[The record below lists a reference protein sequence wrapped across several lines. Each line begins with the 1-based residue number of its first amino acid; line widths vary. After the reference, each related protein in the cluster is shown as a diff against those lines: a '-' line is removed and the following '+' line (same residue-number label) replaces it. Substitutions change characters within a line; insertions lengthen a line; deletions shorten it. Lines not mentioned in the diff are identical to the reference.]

1 MKAKIYNV
9 NINGADFTASSFENK
24 KEFVTMYSRA
34 CDFYAPLLSQGEVR
48 YLKKSESINDS
59 ISFLHPNSTAVE
71 SKLDVGVIKEKVW
84 RPGLS
89 VEFDKAL
96 DIGLDEFN
104 RSKRE
109 LRILIEKL
117 KEILLYIEPCSSSMS
132 TYGHKLRELLILTC
146 TAIESAWLSYLKT
159 SAPQIKRATTNDYV
173 KLKDIL
179 LLDIYKINFV
189 SHPFLIEFKPFESWS
204 ASNPTKTLSWYDAYN
219 KTKHDSLLNFN
230 QSSLENCIH
239 SIGALIVMQCVRFS
253 PYKVLQ
259 GQELTAQLINEH
271 FTLEIDNSRLEDFY
285 VPSIKSYSMASGAFS
300 APMGST
306 FDSNWS
312 AVPWTI

>member
-9 NINGADFTASSFENK
+9 NINGVDLVASSFENQN
-24 KEFVTMYSRA
+24 EFVTMYSRA
-34 CDFYAPLLSQGEVR
+34 SDFYAPILFQGQVQ
-48 YLKKSESINDS
+48 YLQKSASIDVS
-59 ISFLHPNSTAVE
+59 IQSLHPNSTAVE
-71 SKLDVGVIKEKVW
+71 SILDVGVIKEKVW

-89 VEFDKAL
+89 EDVDKAL
-96 DIGLDEFN
+96 DISLDEFN

-109 LRILIEKL
+109 LRILLEKL

-159 SAPQIKRATTNDYV
+159 AAPQIQRATTNDYV

-179 LLDIYKINFV
+179 LLDIYKINFI
-189 SHPFLIEFKPFESWS
+189 SHPFSFEFKPFENWS
-204 ASNPTKTLSWYDAYN
+204 ASNPTKTLPWYDAYN

-230 QSSLENCIH
+230 QSSLENCIR

-253 PYKVLQ
+253 PYRVLQ

-312 AVPWTI
+312 AVSWTI